1 MRDSQHP
8 LLAKAYREAMGYRPQ
23 LEQRNMQNAPAAG
36 GGVGPGNR
44 AAPAVFNPRE
54 TGSDY
59 FWYTHTPIQTLA
71 NATPTATAFINL
83 DADSEFYCVALTYAA
98 SIADAALTESTNVLP
113 LVYVQITDTGSGKS
127 LMNAPVALYSL
138 MGDGKR
144 PYRLVRPRT
153 FQPNGTIQLAFTAFV
168 AAGTTYSDLAVTFH
182 GYKVYR

>member
-1 MRDSQHP
+1 MRDTQHP
-8 LLAKAYREAMGYRPQ
+8 LIDLAAREAMGYRPQ
-23 LEQRNMQNAPAAG
+23 LQQRNMQNAPAAG
-36 GGVGPGNR
+36 GGVGPTSR
-44 AAPAVFNPRE
+44 SAPPVFNPRE

-59 FWYTHTPIQTLA
+59 FWYTHTPIQTLSSA
-71 NATPTATAFINL
+71 ATTASAFINL

-98 SIADAALTESTNVLP
+98 SIGDAVLTESTNVLP

-153 FQPNGTIQLAFTAFV
+153 FQPNGTIQLAFTAFIT
-168 AAGTTYSDLAVTFH
+168 AGTTYSDLAVTFH